1 MDLNQQ
7 GDWSRVHHVSLLLSE
22 PNVRHVE
29 YFWSHVVDIEK
40 AMPAT
45 VVLTNSGGDGLY
57 RIPLT
62 KVQCRAGNWLIIGV
76 SYTDNRVEYGLLTA
90 KHFTDTYTNPN
101 GHPVTRVSMLL
112 ARPPFAWVKP
122 HVPSH
127 IGICQFTGDDMDG
140 HRPDL
145 LVSKVYSS
153 VDAQFRNMLFH
164 VTTLDKDVYIEAI
177 VRDALSRLSAPLAF
191 KALYEQS
198 RLTQERL
205 RLNTGHSDPGDLL
218 WGTTVLWTMCDE
230 PTESTLIA
238 FDRESRPQCVQSG
251 AGWLEVT
258 LTCEGVLTK
267 RAKRNRVTREFIT
280 VPYWAV
286 ILTALCCGALD
297 VWRGSLCKML
307 AALKV
312 DLVQLPTDTKA
323 SCQRCGFNYRTAP
336 RFCPSDPL
344 RVLAVRQIDK
354 ILFGDLCTTLCAK
367 VFPVCSLDHA
377 KGQAANR
384 ARCLNHKRPY
394 SVSSEEDWEDRHD
407 SQDEDQ
413 QQATVRRE
421 IRESA
426 IRPQDQTSGSCDSTS
441 AHQLR
446 YKDRRERSRQDSSQ
460 ARSTTNEPDPG
471 WWMWQKQCRDRRR
484 GKIGGVQSR
493 KRRLW
498 ELYAEKW
505 GTAEESDGKSTS
517 VRHWREF
524 SCQSRGYHVKTF
536 PFGHYGGP
544 LTV

>member
-1 MDLNQQ
+1 MDLDQQ
-7 GDWSRVHHVSLLLSE
+7 GDWSRVHHVSLRLAE
-22 PNVRHVE
+22 TNVRHVQ
-29 YFWSHVVDIEK
+29 YFWSHAVDIEK

-45 VVLTNSGGDGLY
+45 VVLTNSGVDGLY

-76 SYTDNRVEYGLLTA
+76 SYTDNRVDYGLLTA

-101 GHPVTRVSMLL
+101 GHQVTRVSMLL

-127 IGICQFTGDDMDG
+127 VGICQFTGDDVDG
-140 HRPDL
+140 HRPES
-145 LVSKVYSS
+145 LVSRVYSS

-177 VRDALSRLSAPLAF
+177 VRDTLSRLSAPLAF

-205 RLNTGHSDPGDLL
+205 RLDTGHSDPGDL
-218 WGTTVLWTMCDE
+218 WGTAVLWTMCDE
-230 PTESTLIA
+230 PTESTLKA
-238 FDRESRPQCVQSG
+238 FTRHKPQPQCVASRYVQSG

-258 LTCEGVLTK
+258 LTCEGIVLTK
-267 RAKRNRVTREFIT
+267 RATRHSDRVTREFVN

-297 VWRGSLCKML
+297 VWRGSMCKL
-307 AALKV
+307 LDGLKV
-312 DLVQLPTDTKA
+312 DLAQLPTDTRA
-323 SCQRCGFNYRTAP
+323 SCQRCGFNYRNVP
-336 RFCPSDPL
+336 RFCPSEPL

-367 VFPVCSLDHA
+367 VFPVRSLDHA
-377 KGQAANR
+377 DGRQTAHR
-384 ARCLNHKRPY
+384 GRCLNHKRAY
-394 SVSSEEDWEDRHD
+394 SVSSEEDWEGR
-407 SQDEDQ
+407 QEDG
-413 QQATVRRE
+413 QATVR
-421 IRESA
+421 
-426 IRPQDQTSGSCDSTS
+426 IRPQDQASGSCSTS
-441 AHQLR
+441 AYRLR
-446 YKDRRERSRQDSSQ
+446 YKDRREQSRQDDSSQEQ

-471 WWMWQKQCRDRRR
+471 WWMWQKRCHDRRR

-498 ELYAEKW
+498 ELYAGNW
-505 GTAEESDGKSTS
+505 GAAEDSDGKSTS
-517 VRHWREF
+517 FRYWREF
-524 SCQSRGYHVKTF
+524 SCRSRGYHVKTL